1 MIYVKRLLAKG
12 LQNGFIESVE
22 YTIEEDI
29 IEKGYCQLNFDIN
42 IGQQIEK
49 YLKHFYGD
57 VLGISTSFLDSNYS
71 CEGKRVFYQLHISIK

>member
-1 MIYVKRLLAKG
+1 MGEIKKILGNGLAV
-12 LQNGFIESVE
+12 GFIEAVE
-22 YTIEEDI
+22 HTIEKDI
-29 IEKGYCQLNFDIN
+29 IGEGFNSDIN

-71 CEGKRVFYQLHISIK
+71 CEGERVFYQLHITIK

>member
-1 MIYVKRLLAKG
+1 MGEIKKILGNG
-12 LQNGFIESVE
+12 LEVGFIEAVE
-22 YTIEEDI
+22 HTIEKDI
-29 IEKGYCQLNFDIN
+29 IGEGFNSDIN

-71 CEGKRVFYQLHISIK
+71 CEGERVFYQLHITIK

>member
-1 MIYVKRLLAKG
+1 MEEIKKILGNGLAV
-12 LQNGFIESVE
+12 GFIEAVE
-22 YTIEEDI
+22 HTIEKDI
-29 IEKGYCQLNFDIN
+29 IGEGFNSDIN

-71 CEGKRVFYQLHISIK
+71 CEGERVFYQLHITIK